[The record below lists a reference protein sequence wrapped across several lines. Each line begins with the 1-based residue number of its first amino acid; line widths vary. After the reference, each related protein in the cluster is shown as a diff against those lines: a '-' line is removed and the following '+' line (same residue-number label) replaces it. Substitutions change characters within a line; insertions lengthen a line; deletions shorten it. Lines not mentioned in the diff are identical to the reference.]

1 MKKLYLDSNI
11 ILDFL
16 LNRQP
21 FAEAAN
27 DLLTAAEQGQVT
39 LLASSLTFITAHY
52 VVSKAVGKTAAT
64 VALASLFTRISTLA
78 VDAPVISQALQAGM
92 PDFEDTVQLF
102 IALAAGADA
111 IVTRDPKGFPTQAIV
126 ILDPLAA
133 LAQL

>member
-21 FAEAAN
+21 FAEAAS
-27 DLLTAAEQGQVT
+27 DLLIAAEQGKVT
-39 LLASSLTFITAHY
+39 LLVSSLTFITAHY
-52 VVSKAVGKTAAT
+52 VVSKATGKTAAT
-64 VALASLFTRISTLA
+64 VALASLFIRISTVA
-78 VDAPVISQALQAGM
+78 VDASVISQALQSGM
-92 PDFEDTVQLF
+92 PDFEDAVQLF

-111 IVTRDPKGFPTQAIV
+111 IVTRDPRGFPTQAIT

-133 LAQL
+133 LVQL

>member
-27 DLLTAAEQGQVT
+27 DLLTAAEQSRVT
-39 LLASSLTFITAHY
+39 LLVSSLTFITAHY
-52 VVSKAVGKTAAT
+52 VVSKTIGKAAAT
-64 VALASLFTRISTLA
+64 VALNNLFTRISTVA
-78 VDAPVISQALQAGM
+78 VDAPVISQALQSGM
-92 PDFEDTVQLF
+92 PDFEDAVQLF
-102 IALAAGADA
+102 IALAARADV
-111 IVTRDPKGFPTQAIV
+111 IVTRDPRGFPTQMIT